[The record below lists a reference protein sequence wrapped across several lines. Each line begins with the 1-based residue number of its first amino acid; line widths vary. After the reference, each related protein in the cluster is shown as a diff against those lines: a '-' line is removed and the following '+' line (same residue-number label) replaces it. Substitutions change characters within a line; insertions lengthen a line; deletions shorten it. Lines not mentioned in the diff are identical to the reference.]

1 MIIST
6 NASCLSTTDI
16 SEDLCKLIKTNG
28 QTSVLLS
35 VELTQY
41 IIVSLHTTVHGSKQT
56 IMYVLQH
63 VKLAKEFESMVREDK
78 RFEICAEVV
87 MGLVCFRLKVTAS
100 NNIEL

>member
-1 MIIST
+1 MKPR
-6 NASCLSTTDI
+6 DI
-16 SEDLCKLIKTNG
+16 
-28 QTSVLLS
+28 SVLLS

-41 IIVSLHTTVHGSKQT
+41 IIVSLHTTGHGSKQT
-56 IMYVLQH
+56 IVYVLQH

-100 NNIEL
+100 NKKLLYPVWFLLKF